1 MNLPNVISLAR
12 LLSVPINVW
21 LIMVDA
27 WLAAFVLFLAAGLS
41 DAIDGFIARRFN
53 ARTLVG
59 RYLDPLAD
67 KTMLVAIYIALGV
80 AAELPLWLIILVVS
94 RDLLI
99 VGGALLLYTLN
110 QKLDV
115 APLVISKVNT
125 TGQIALA
132 AMVLGS
138 HALELARLQPAIDA
152 LVLFVAATTILSGAG
167 YLRSWGR
174 KMADI
179 EG

>member
-12 LLSVPINVW
+12 LLSVPVNVW

-41 DAIDGFIARRFN
+41 DAIDGFLARRFN

-67 KTMLVAIYIALGV
+67 KTMLVAVYIALGV
-80 AAELPLWLIILVVS
+80 ANDLPLWLIILVVS

-99 VGGALLLYTLN
+99 VGGALFLYTLN
-110 QKLDV
+110 QKLNV
-115 APLVISKVNT
+115 TPLVISKVNT

-132 AMVLGS
+132 AVVLGT
-138 HALELARLQPAIDA
+138 HALNLAGMQPIIDG
-152 LVLFVAATTILSGAG
+152 LVLFVAVTTILSGGG
-167 YLRSWGR
+167 YLRNWGR
-174 KMADI
+174 RMADI